1 MGFGFNLEGK
11 GSLVLVCVGFFCL
24 FVFADATFVFLN

>member
-24 FVFADATFVFLN
+24 FFAETTLVFLN